1 MRQSFLTTIGYT
13 REVLMGVVRSPV
25 AVEYHPMLE
34 RVRITLAN
42 CMGMFTE
49 QNVGMFLEFFGLML
63 SYSR

>member
-25 AVEYHPMLE
+25 IVEYHPRLE
-34 RVRITLAN
+34 HVRIALAN
-42 CMGMFTE
+42 CMGLFTE